1 MLNDNCKNPNT
12 QLPVQVEA
20 VNEFRKLIETYFE
33 MRSLSDVNRLLT
45 ELLRAATGP
54 DPRSGKHKPIA
65 IANALYHV
73 NNIISLLNAAKPL
86 VQEEYFK
93 HYNKNLEYNPQ
104 SVANFDL
111 PQLSELLYYGL
122 NAYIFQEDGYEGT
135 TLNFSAQ
142 ITNAYKMIG
151 DWLAD
156 CNAWNT
162 AFKQRIQIN

>member
-1 MLNDNCKNPNT
+1 MQTDNCKNPNT

-20 VNEFRKLIETYFE
+20 VSEFRKLIEIYFE
-33 MRSLSDVNRLLT
+33 MRSLSDINQLLT
-45 ELLRAATGP
+45 ELLSAAIGP

-73 NNIISLLNAAKPL
+73 NNIISLLTATKPL
-86 VQEEYFK
+86 ANEESFQ
-93 HYNKNLEYNPQ
+93 HHNRNLAYKLQ
-104 SVANFDL
+104 AVGHFDI
-111 PQLSELLYYGL
+111 PQLAELLYYGL

-135 TLNFSAQ
+135 TLNFSAE